1 MLYMQR
7 LGDDNYVKKS
17 ITKTDTLTS
26 ENIRDL
32 LEDYV
37 EIDNLANVPLKSHI
51 RYFVK
56 NNGNIKF
63 RMGGYLFNKNGLPK
77 YIVLSNGKKSWS
89 VQTDNTTF
97 FKKLSIEEL
106 KNEYETTIIELQNK
120 ITKLQNY
127 ILANGGSLPQ

>member
-1 MLYMQR
+1 MQR